1 MVFVGTAAL
10 IIAKP
15 SSATKR
21 DAILA
26 AVLNQNELR
35 EPICFSLFW

>member
-10 IIAKP
+10 IVAKP
-15 SSATKR
+15 SSAAKR
-21 DAILA
+21 DTILA
-26 AVLNQNELR
+26 AFLNQTELR